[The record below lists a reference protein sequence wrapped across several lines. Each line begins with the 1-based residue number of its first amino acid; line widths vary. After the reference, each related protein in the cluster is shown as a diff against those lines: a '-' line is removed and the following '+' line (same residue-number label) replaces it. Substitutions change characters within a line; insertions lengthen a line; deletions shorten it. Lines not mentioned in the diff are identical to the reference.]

1 MKNLLKEGCGHMTES
16 EVKSKELHISNIK
29 RIVVKVGTSTLTHS
43 TGLLNLSRIENI
55 VRQLADIHNRGV
67 EVVLVTSGAIGAGVG
82 KLGLDERPK
91 TIPEK
96 QAAAAIGQGVLLHMY
111 SKFFSEYGKITGQI
125 LLTRDDMADRNRFL
139 NASNT
144 FTALLDKGVIPVVN
158 ENDATVVDEIKFG
171 DNDTLSAMVASLVNA
186 DLLVLLTDIDGLYDS
201 NPKEN
206 KDAKRI
212 EYVGKIDESIDH
224 MAKGAGSKLGTG
236 GMITK
241 IKACKIASF
250 SGVCTV
256 IANGSED
263 NILNKIMDGEEVGTF
278 FQKTEETLKA
288 KKHWMAFVTNPTNKI
303 YIDDG
308 AQRALLENRKSLLPA
323 GIVKVDGQFGK
334 GEVLAIFN
342 MNNEEIAHG
351 VTNYNS
357 THIDMIK
364 GIDSSEIE
372 RILGYKDY
380 DEVIHANNL
389 VVLRK

>member
-1 MKNLLKEGCGHMTES
+1 MTEN
-16 EVKSKELHISNIK
+16 EVKNKKLHIKNCK

-43 TGLLNLSRIENI
+43 TGLLNLSRIENL
-55 VRQLADIHNRGV
+55 VRQLADIHNRGI
-67 EVVLVTSGAIGAGVG
+67 EVVLVSSGAIGAGVG

-125 LLTRDDMADRNRFL
+125 LLTRDDMADRHRFL

-144 FTALLDKGVIPVVN
+144 FSALLDKGVIPIVN

-206 KDAKRI
+206 KDARRI
-212 EYVGKIDESIDH
+212 EYVESIDESIYN
-224 MAKGAGSKLGTG
+224 MADGAGSKLGTG

-241 IKACKIASF
+241 IRACKIASF

-256 IANGSED
+256 IANGSEK
-263 NILNKIMDGEEVGTF
+263 NILNMIVDGEEVGTF
-278 FQKTEETLKA
+278 FQRKEETLKA
-288 KKHWMAFVTNPTNKI
+288 KKHWMAFVTNPRNKI
-303 YIDDG
+303 YVDEG
-308 AQRALLENRKSLLPA
+308 AKRALLENRKSLLPA
-323 GIVKVDGQFGK
+323 GIVKVEGQFGK

-342 MNNEEIAHG
+342 MSNEEIAHG

-364 GIDSSEIE
+364 GFESSKIE
-372 RILGYKDY
+372 RILGHKDY

-389 VVLRK
+389 VIMKR

>member
-1 MKNLLKEGCGHMTES
+1 MTES